1 MRKTLAICLLTV
13 GFAASAQAADNG
25 IYLGGALSRSTI
37 ETEADFFGFG
47 FEDDDTGYKLIGGI
61 RPFDALAF
69 EANYVD
75 FGSISFDDTA
85 ADGFRGELETE
96 ALDVFAVGFLG
107 VLPTIEAYGKIGAI
121 AWDAES
127 TLQGGLQGIDL
138 RDTEDGVD
146 LAWGVGVQGHVSSLA
161 VRLEYENFAIGE
173 VDSVEM
179 WSVGVT
185 WTFL

>member
-1 MRKTLAICLLTV
+1 MRKIIVTCLLAV
-13 GFAASAQAADNG
+13 GFSASVQAADNG
-25 IYLGGALSRSTI
+25 IYVGGALSRSTI

-75 FGSISFDDTA
+75 FGSITFDDTA

-107 VLPTIEAYGKIGAI
+107 VLPMVDAYGKIGAI

-146 LAWGVGVQGHVSSLA
+146 LAWGAGVQGDIGSLA
-161 VRLEYENFAIGE
+161 IRLEYENFDIGE
-173 VDSVEM
+173 ADSVEM
-179 WSVGVT
+179 WSLGMI
-185 WTFL
+185 WTFF